1 MEINLKYNGV
11 SAKIISHGAELRS
24 LEIGGH
30 EYMWNADP
38 AYWPKT
44 APILFPM
51 IGTLKN
57 SKTLIN
63 GREYSL
69 PRHGFTR
76 DLELNV
82 ETVSGTSVLFSLE
95 QSDHTKQFYPFDFRF
110 TVQYTLKSDGI
121 TVTHRVKNNSAE
133 DMPFCIGAH
142 PAFAFEGDLSDYR
155 LEFAKPETAAVP
167 LLNLAEGVFEPSNRT
182 PLLDNSTTLP
192 LNHELFHKDVLYFE
206 KPVSRSVS
214 FLGKDN
220 KGVRVDFPDFTGI
233 GVWQAKDAP
242 FLCLEPWCGSADFA
256 DCTGVFAEKQGIEIL
271 KPGEERAFTLS
282 ITAV

>member
-1 MEINLKYNGV
+1 MDINLRYGNV

-24 LEIGGH
+24 LVVGDR
-30 EYMWNADP
+30 EYMWQADP

-51 IGTLKN
+51 VGTLKGG
-57 SKTLIN
+57 KTIIN
-63 GREYSL
+63 GKEYSV
-69 PRHGFTR
+69 PRHCFER
-76 DLELNV
+76 DLELNA

-95 QSDHTKQFYPFDFRF
+95 QSDYTKQFYPFDFRF
-110 TVQYTLKSDGI
+110 TVQYTLKADGI
-121 TVTHRVKNNSAE
+121 TATHRVRNNSSE

-142 PAFAFEGDLSDYR
+142 PAFAFEGDFSDYR

-167 LLNLAEGVFEPSNRT
+167 LLNLAEGVFEPNNRT

-192 LNHELFHKDVLYFE
+192 LNHELFHKDVLYFD

-220 KGVRVDFPDFTGI
+220 KGVRIDFPDFTSI

-256 DCTGVFAEKQGIEIL
+256 DCTGVFAEKQGVVVL
-271 KPGEERAFTLS
+271 KPGEERAFTVS